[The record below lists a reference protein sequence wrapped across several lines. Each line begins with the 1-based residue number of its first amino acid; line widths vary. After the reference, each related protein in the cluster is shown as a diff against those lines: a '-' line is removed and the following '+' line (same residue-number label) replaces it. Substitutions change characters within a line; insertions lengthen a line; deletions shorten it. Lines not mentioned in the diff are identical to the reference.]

1 MRWTDYER
9 GDYSPQHRVA
19 NCLPPQKHWGCAL
32 TPTLYR
38 ERSGSS
44 EGAFRR
50 SGARGRW
57 TRTNRVVDFKLPE
70 ELEMLRSTVRGYVDR
85 HLRPL
90 EQSVDRSDHLD
101 PDVFRELRRKAVELG
116 LYAHNL
122 PAEIGGGGLSML
134 GQVVVGEELGR
145 TSMPLADAVG
155 FLPRLIAEADAAQRS
170 WFVDPLVRGERTVA
184 YALTESDAG
193 SDLGGLRTRG
203 ERIPGGWRVTGGKQ
217 FISGADIAD
226 VIIVL
231 AVTDPAASLR
241 SRFTLFIIER
251 SDPGFHYLGNF
262 HKMGWKGY
270 QLGAF
275 SLEGCE
281 LRDERVLGAVGGGFD
296 AVMAT
301 INEARIEYSGRYVGM
316 ADELLKLAVKYA
328 SERRTF
334 GAPLASHQA
343 IQFSLADCDCELEA
357 ARMLA
362 YRAAVLA
369 DEGDPDFRIA
379 GCRSKLYAAEMV
391 GRVADRVLQIFGGAG
406 YMGDFPVERM
416 YRDARA
422 FRIGEGTS
430 EIQRMQIARH
440 LLRG

>member
-1 MRWTDYER
+1 M
-9 GDYSPQHRVA
+9 
-19 NCLPPQKHWGCAL
+19 
-32 TPTLYR
+32 
-38 ERSGSS
+38 
-44 EGAFRR
+44 
-50 SGARGRW
+50 
-57 TRTNRVVDFKLPE
+57 DFKLPE
-70 ELEMLRSTVRGYVDR
+70 ELEMLRATVRGYVQR

-101 PDVFRELRRKAVELG
+101 AGVFRDLRRKASELG

-122 PAEIGGGGLSML
+122 PTSIGGGGLGLL

-145 TSMPLADAVG
+145 TSMPLADAIG
-155 FLPRLIAEADAAQRS
+155 FLPLLIAEASASQRE
-170 WFVDPLVRGERTVA
+170 WFVDPLVSGERTVA
-184 YALTESDAG
+184 YALTEPDAG
-193 SDLGGLRTRG
+193 SDLSGLKTRG
-203 ERIPGGWRVTGGKQ
+203 ERTGSGWRLHGGKQ

-231 AVTDPAASLR
+231 AVTDPTASLR
-241 SRFTLFIIER
+241 SRFTLFIVER
-251 SDPGFHYLGNF
+251 TDAGFHYLGNF

-275 SLEGCE
+275 SLED
-281 LRDERVLGAVGGGFD
+281 LVLADDRVLGKIGGGFD

-301 INEARIEYSGRYVGM
+301 INEARIQYSGRYVGM
-316 ADELLKLAVKYA
+316 ADELLKLAVSYA
-328 SERRTF
+328 GERRTF

-343 IQFSLADCDCELEA
+343 IQFSLADCDCEVEA
-357 ARMLA
+357 ARLLT

-379 GCRSKLYAAEMV
+379 GSRSKLYASEMV

-430 EIQRMQIARH
+430 EMQRMQIARH
-440 LLRG
+440 LLRR